1 MDDEIWIITET
12 KEVMKMFFSLVY
24 SNVVY
29 CYEATFLKLCYS
41 WC

>member
-12 KEVMKMFFSLVY
+12 KEVMKMYFSLVY

-29 CYEATFLKLCYS
+29 SYQAICLKLIYC
-41 WC
+41 W